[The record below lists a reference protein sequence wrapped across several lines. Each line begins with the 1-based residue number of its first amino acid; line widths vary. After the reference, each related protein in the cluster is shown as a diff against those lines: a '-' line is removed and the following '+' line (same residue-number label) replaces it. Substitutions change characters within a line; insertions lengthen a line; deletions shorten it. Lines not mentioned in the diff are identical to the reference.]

1 MQSLD
6 IGLFLAVFANLA
18 TATAEVRRFRACVPV
33 INYAAVA
40 GRGAAPYR
48 TLCWDTGL
56 DRSREFG
63 MTDKGN

>member
-40 GRGAAPYR
+40 PGGVPHR
-48 TLCWDTGL
+48 TVHSAGTQAWIDPVSLV
-56 DRSREFG
+56 
-63 MTDKGN
+63 